1 MQPNLDRDWLL
12 TKANEE
18 ANGFISVGGLACRV
32 VAGEAKGSEDIPES
46 ARRVA
51 FARIIELSRRKLRLS
66 VEQLAKQA
74 DVDIS
79 QIVEIEEGASNS
91 PEPRTVFKLSQ
102 TLKVPQDQLMVLSG
116 LARPRDR
123 RLTDATV
130 LFAARSEPVNVL
142 TTEEEE
148 ALREYVKVVVES
160 SYGG

>member
-1 MQPNLDRDWLL
+1 MQTNLDRDWLFA
-12 TKANEE
+12 KANEE
-18 ANGFISVGGLACRV
+18 DNGIISVGGLVCRV
-32 VAGEAKGSEDIPES
+32 MAGETRESEDIPES

-51 FARIIELSRRKLRLS
+51 FARIVALSRRKLRLS
-66 VEQLAKQA
+66 VEQLAERA

-79 QIVEIEEGASNS
+79 QIVEIEECASVS

-102 TLKVPQDQLMVLSG
+102 MLKVPQDQLMVLSG
-116 LARPRDR
+116 LAHPRDR

-130 LFAARSEPVNVL
+130 RFVARSEPVNVL

-160 SYGG
+160 SYGD